1 MGLYRGS
8 LRDLDDFVE
17 RVRENEDAIGTLEL
31 RKEKFGALIY
41 PRGSLSSFTVG
52 LTYLLAEILPEDAM
66 SSYSKLRDIRVLEES
81 EYEDGILELVV
92 SIKRKDLRDLESL
105 VRERNDEITSLEIAN
120 GELGVRIL
128 LRSASVEKAVRPLI
142 DELRKLRFIV
152 EYMRATPDVK
162 GVSVFVPPPS
172 PEVAHTGE
180 GVGAISV
187 PLKYK
192 AHLDLCVRVGNHY
205 LS

>member
-1 MGLYRGS
+1 
-8 LRDLDDFVE
+8 
-17 RVRENEDAIGTLEL
+17 
-31 RKEKFGALIY
+31 
-41 PRGSLSSFTVG
+41 
-52 LTYLLAEILPEDAM
+52 M

-92 SIKRKDLRDLESL
+92 PIKRKDLRDLKSL
-105 VRERNDEITSLEIAN
+105 VRERNDKITSLEIAN

-128 LRSASVEKAVRPLI
+128 LRSASVEKTVRPLI

-152 EYMRATPDVK
+152 EYVRATPDVE

-172 PEVAHTGE
+172 SEVARTGE

-192 AHLDLCVRVGNHY
+192 AHLDLCVRVSNRY